1 MEKVWGEYLVIVEVC
16 LLMPLEIIEIF
27 AKPDLLRIGL
37 LISNILILV
46 YLIYLR
52 IKNTRNKRRGSSAH

>member
-1 MEKVWGEYLVIVEVC
+1 MYPIRRYPMFTRYTQG
-16 LLMPLEIIEIF
+16 LLPLEIIEIF

-52 IKNTRNKRRGSSAH
+52 IKNTRNKRRGSPAH